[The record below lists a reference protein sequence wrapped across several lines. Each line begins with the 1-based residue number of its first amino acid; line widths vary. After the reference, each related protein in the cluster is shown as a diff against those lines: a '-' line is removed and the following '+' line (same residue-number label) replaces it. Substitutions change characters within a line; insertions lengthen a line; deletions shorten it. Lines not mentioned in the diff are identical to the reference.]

1 VPPPAPF
8 RLSPALTWTL
18 WIAALPL
25 LLAGLGTPVV
35 QRTQESRV
43 LETAREMLDSAD
55 WRQWMIPRLNGD
67 VRLQKPP
74 LAYWVAAGSFK
85 VFGVN
90 DFAGRLP
97 FALAGW
103 LTLAVVY
110 RLGRGLMDQRFG
122 LLSAAIL
129 LTSFMFFR
137 HFRLAETD
145 SLAAL
150 FVAAGIYWLWKGSV
164 ETSRRRSYLA
174 FHLAGVAI
182 ALTLLAKGPPGLFP
196 LLFFVAWVIVEKN
209 WAALR
214 RFGTSGALLTMLLVG
229 GWWFLYVRTSPHAH
243 ILKEELFVVTSGE
256 FHKRPFYIYVPQML
270 VATAPW
276 TGLFV
281 LGLIWGIRDWRLQPA
296 PRAALL
302 WVGVILVPLCLI
314 GNKQNHYLVPL
325 APPLAMLAAYAV
337 CRGMDAATR
346 EGRTARWVVGITIA
360 ISFFAPVGVY
370 WMARHDRG
378 FLQTQDLAL
387 IVMTLSAVLAVAS
400 VGRRHGLG
408 AAVISYAGGLALCFA
423 VIFGRWRPSLQAVT
437 HRTVAA
443 DLRAAF
449 GDGPYVF
456 YGENPSFPLVWNLRR
471 VTPAVPD
478 EQALQHALQQAPQT
492 IVIAQTKNDRPP
504 PPIPPQL
511 KQVAEFDFGDEGMTF
526 RIYRA
531 GE

>member
-8 RLSPALTWTL
+8 RLSPALTWSL

-43 LETAREMLDSAD
+43 LEAAREMLDSVD
-55 WRQWMIPRLNGD
+55 WRQWMIPRLNGE

-85 VFGVN
+85 IFGVN

-129 LTSFMFFR
+129 LTSYMFFR

-150 FVAAGIYWLWKGSV
+150 FVAAGIYWIWKGSV
-164 ETSRRRSYLA
+164 EHTRRRSYSA

-182 ALTLLAKGPPGLFP
+182 ALTVLAKGPPGLFP
-196 LLFFVAWVIVEKN
+196 VLFFVAWVIVEKN

-214 RFGTSGALLTMLLVG
+214 RFGTSGALLTTLVVG
-229 GWWFLYVRTSPHAH
+229 GWWFLYVRSSPHAH
-243 ILKEELFVVTSGE
+243 ILKDELFVVTGGE
-256 FHKRPFYIYVPQML
+256 DHVRPFYMYFPQIL
-270 VATAPW
+270 KATAPW

-296 PRAALL
+296 ARVALL
-302 WVGVILVPLCLI
+302 WAGVILLPLCLI
-314 GNKQNHYLVPL
+314 GNKQEHYLVPL
-325 APPLAMLAAYAV
+325 TPALAMLAAFAV
-337 CRGMDAATR
+337 QRGIESSTRDALA
-346 EGRTARWVVGITIA
+346 ARWVAGVTIA
-360 ISFFAPVGVY
+360 ISFFVPVGVY
-370 WMARHDRG
+370 FVARQQRG
-378 FLQTQDLAL
+378 YLQTMDLAL
-387 IVMTLSAVLAVAS
+387 IVLALAAALAVAS
-400 VGRRHGLG
+400 VGRRHGLS
-408 AAVISYAGGLALCFA
+408 AAVIAYAAGLACCFA
-423 VIFGRWRPSLQAVT
+423 VIFGRWWPSLNPVT
-437 HRTVAA
+437 HRTIAA

-456 YGENPSFPLVWNLRR
+456 YGRDPSFPLVWNLRQ
-471 VTPAVPD
+471 VAPAAPTP
-478 EQALQHALQQAPQT
+478 EALQRTLQQAPQ
-492 IVIAQTKNDRPP
+492 IVVIAQTKNNRPP

-511 KQVAEFDFGDEGMTF
+511 KQVAEFDPGDEGMTF